1 MLWSTIS
8 FLVIQW
14 QVENDEIG
22 DQIENALKN
31 AKARSSYEE
40 VLLGK
45 PFQHWRIISM
55 IHFIK
60 I

>member
-1 MLWSTIS
+1 MLGSTIA

-40 VLLGK
+40 TLLGK